1 MQSKK
6 PQPDSIK
13 QQDTTTHSTSSQQ
26 SEPKLLSQTA
36 QTIKQYQEA
45 LSHLPDTRT
54 ERIIKIQQA
63 LKEGTYSVSSQVL
76 ADKLIQEL
84 SNTPPEPSTS

>member
-1 MQSKK
+1 MPSKK

-13 QQDTTTHSTSSQQ
+13 QQDTTTHSTSPQQ

-45 LSHLPDTRT
+45 LSHLPDIRT

-63 LKEGTYSVSSQVL
+63 LEEGTYSVSSQVL

-84 SNTPPEPSTS
+84 SNTPPESSTS